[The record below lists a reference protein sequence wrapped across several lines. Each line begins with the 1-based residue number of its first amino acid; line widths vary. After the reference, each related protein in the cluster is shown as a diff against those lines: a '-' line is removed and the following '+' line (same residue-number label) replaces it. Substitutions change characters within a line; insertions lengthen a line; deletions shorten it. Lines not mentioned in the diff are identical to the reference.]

1 MSRYTKEE
9 LQEAAS
15 NSVSVADMLRY
26 FHLRE
31 SGGNHTAM
39 SRRLRNMGVDT
50 SHFLGQA
57 HSRGKIGANRKS
69 PEEVL
74 IRRKSGSRV
83 DSKQMRRVL
92 QEAGVPLKCVAC
104 GIGGTY
110 NNLPLTLHV
119 DHINADFLDNRL
131 VNLRFLCPNCH
142 SQQETTSSGWAGHP
156 HNRNRVPKPLKTC
169 VSCPTAI
176 KNSSTRC
183 LSCAAKFRERDKI
196 TWPPLEDLLHL
207 VKTTSY
213 SSAGREL
220 GVSDNAVRKR
230 IKRLQQEVL
239 TQM

>member
-26 FHLRE
+26 FHLRA

-39 SRRLRNMGVDT
+39 SRRLYNMEVDT

-74 IRRKSGSRV
+74 TQRKSGSRV

-92 QEAGVPLKCVAC
+92 QEAGVPLKCVKC
-104 GIGGTY
+104 GVRDTY
-110 NNLPLTLHV
+110 NSLPITLHV

-131 VNLRFLCPNCH
+131 ENLRFLCPNCH

-156 HNRNRVPKPLKTC
+156 HNKNRETKPLKTC
-169 VSCPTAI
+169 VSCSVAI
-176 KNSSTRC
+176 KSSSTRC
-183 LSCAAKFRERDKI
+183 NTCANRRSRQDKI

-207 VKTTSY
+207 VETTSY

-230 IKRLQQEVL
+230 IKRLQQEASK
-239 TQM
+239 